1 VGDDAVSAKF
11 SGSLTRC
18 LAYLG
23 AALFIGVSAAQNIS
37 HGYSLGLARSE
48 LAGMIFAAGSLAGAL
63 MGPISFLA
71 SWNAFRNWR
80 IGSGLVAL
88 LLGCVCVIYAITS
101 SLGFVGT
108 SKDSATATR
117 AADADAYKIAKASAE
132 AASTELKALAGLARA
147 DRKTEAKRAER
158 RTALEAK
165 VAEAQKVMAANAGT
179 GAADPTA
186 AAITSYAGALGW
198 KIEADK
204 ISPWLTLL
212 AVLFFEVGAA
222 ASLIVVAAL
231 PGAETVPREPAAPP
245 AKARGRKRT
254 APLEDV
260 MAKLKGAGGKL
271 EGSMDQIGT
280 RLGLTKSSAHRAL
293 HAMAGAGM
301 ISLATSAAGT
311 LVQVRPTI
319 LAG

>member
-1 VGDDAVSAKF
+1 MSAKF

-37 HGYSLGLARSE
+37 HGYSIGLARSE

-88 LLGCVCVIYAITS
+88 LLGCVCVIYAIIS

-108 SKDSATATR
+108 SKDTATATR
-117 AADADAYKIAKASAE
+117 AADADAYKIAKVSAE
-132 AASTELKALAGLARA
+132 AAATELKTLAGLARG

-158 RTALEAK
+158 RTALEGK
-165 VAEAQKVMAANAGT
+165 VAEAQKVMAAKAGT

-186 AAITSYAGALGW
+186 EAIASYASGLSW
-198 KIEADK
+198 EIEADNL
-204 ISPWLTLL
+204 SPWLTLL
-212 AVLFFEVGAA
+212 AVVFFEIGAA
-222 ASLIVVAAL
+222 ASLIVVVAL
-231 PGAETVPREPAAPP
+231 PGAETAQLEQAAPP
-245 AKARGRKRT
+245 GKARGRKRT
-254 APLEDV
+254 TPLEDV
-260 MAKLKGAGGKL
+260 VATLKNAGGKL
-271 EGSMDQIGT
+271 EGSIDQIGA
-280 RLGLTKSSAHRAL
+280 RLGLSRSSAHRAL

-301 ISLATSAAGT
+301 ISLATSGAGT
-311 LVQVRPTI
+311 LVELR
-319 LAG
+319 